1 MPNYEEALHP
11 HTPAAAIPGIP
22 KAGTPLSDPLLG
34 QKQGFQQFRTM
45 FSCRVR
51 GRPVFSQIFVCYP
64 PWGPSDPLVCHPQS
78 ANRQPRFSKGVGNR
92 VGDGDTRF
100 PHIGHRRRFGVDAS
114 SQMVLPRRES
124 GIGTSRR
131 TCLPRL
137 RAIQCHRTRLWV
149 ASNRLTLT
157 ELLAPDSRRATHL
170 PTPPHHATN
179 SRYPT
184 CTNTPNHAYPRTV
197 QHQPNR
203 ANRPPTHTQIKQQAT
218 AKERQ
223 GKPNTNK
230 TTQRNIGC

>member
-1 MPNYEEALHP
+1 MGWLGRGKRKHALGGKDAEEGRRTTDGRKGIHAPSHKHRMPNYEEALHS

-100 PHIGHRRRFGVDAS
+100 PHIGHRRRFRGGCFKS
-114 SQMVLPRRES
+114 NGPPST
-124 GIGTSRR
+124 GIGNRDLPADVPSSTTSHSMSSDQALG
-131 TCLPRL
+131 CFE
-137 RAIQCHRTRLWV
+137 Q
-149 ASNRLTLT
+149 
-157 ELLAPDSRRATHL
+157 
-170 PTPPHHATN
+170 
-179 SRYPT
+179 
-184 CTNTPNHAYPRTV
+184 TNTYRTACPR
-197 QHQPNR
+197 
-203 ANRPPTHTQIKQQAT
+203 
-218 AKERQ
+218 
-223 GKPNTNK
+223 
-230 TTQRNIGC
+230 